1 MDPNK
6 SHWLD
11 RCNAE
16 LSLGILNVSR
26 RSWKPLQTYSRGR
39 RVQDSL
45 THYSTKI
52 LMYSSRICLSQVVQ
66 EFSKKNA
73 EVSAVTSNSATASPA
88 GDAVPVTEAVLDGN
102 DVPVALTEDASLSC
116 QKTTPSR
123 PMIKMLSCLFLLGSD
138 GWSLAIGCSRCV
150 HVLPMTSL
158 WVKRCADLQGTKDG
172 SCHRHNISG
181 VIKLSIFIHFACVY
195 FIILFWNDMYLLHE
209 KFIVWT
215 SDDFL

>member
-73 EVSAVTSNSATASPA
+73 EVSSVTSNSATASPA

-102 DVPVALTEDASLSC
+102 DVPVALTEDASLYC

-123 PMIKMLSCLFLLGSD
+123 PMIKMMSCLFPSRIWWMITGH
-138 GWSLAIGCSRCV
+138 WVFEVRACSPHDQFMSEAVCR
-150 HVLPMTSL
+150 SA
-158 WVKRCADLQGTKDG
+158 R
-172 SCHRHNISG
+172 N
-181 VIKLSIFIHFACVY
+181 
-195 FIILFWNDMYLLHE
+195 
-209 KFIVWT
+209 
-215 SDDFL
+215 

>member
-1 MDPNK
+1 
-6 SHWLD
+6 
-11 RCNAE
+11 
-16 LSLGILNVSR
+16 
-26 RSWKPLQTYSRGR
+26 
-39 RVQDSL
+39 VQDSL

-123 PMIKMLSCLFLLGSD
+123 PMIKMLSCLFP
-138 GWSLAIGCSRCV
+138 SR
-150 HVLPMTSL
+150 
-158 WVKRCADLQGTKDG
+158 
-172 SCHRHNISG
+172 I
-181 VIKLSIFIHFACVY
+181 
-195 FIILFWNDMYLLHE
+195 
-209 KFIVWT
+209 
-215 SDDFL
+215 